1 VTFACGTEPANEPKR
16 KRGNRINPLLAARAQ
31 LRASFLEAFMNV
43 LLTGGYG
50 CIGSWITKNLLERG
64 ERVWIYDLKE
74 DPKRMRLIMDEE
86 AIRRVQFIEGD
97 VTDLSRLRGALSTHQ
112 ITHIVHLAGLQVPV
126 CRADPILGAK
136 VNVIG
141 TLAVFEAVRPLQ
153 GQIQRLVYT
162 SSAAVFGPPEHYLP
176 SPPGRGVGGEGR
188 LPDDAL
194 LTPSTHY
201 GVFKCCNEGNARIYF
216 QDAGIS
222 SVGLR
227 PWTVYGV
234 GRDFGMTSE
243 PTKAIKS
250 LALNR
255 SYHISYGGM
264 QDLQYVDDV
273 AKIAIR
279 CLEAPYQGAKSY
291 NLRGHVVDLP
301 TFHRALCEVDSSA
314 ATRIT
319 FGERQIAIAY
329 DLDDSALQRDLGPM
343 PITPLVEGIRLTLD
357 RFRKLNAEGRL
368 DTVDLDAK

>member
-1 VTFACGTEPANEPKR
+1 
-16 KRGNRINPLLAARAQ
+16 
-31 LRASFLEAFMNV
+31 MNV

-50 CIGSWITKNLLERG
+50 CIGSWITRNLLASG
-64 ERVWIYDLKE
+64 HSVWIYDLKE
-74 DPKRMRLIMDEE
+74 DPKRMRLIMDE
-86 AIRRVQFIEGD
+86 AQIRQVTFVQGD
-97 VTDLSRLRGALSTHQ
+97 VTDLARLKDALAEHK

-141 TLAVFEAVRPLQ
+141 TLAVFEAVRQLQ
-153 GQIQRLVYT
+153 GQIKRLVYT
-162 SSAAVFGPPEHYLP
+162 SSSAVFGPPQAY
-176 SPPGRGVGGEGR
+176 PPGR
-188 LPDDAL
+188 LSDDVPLIPA
-194 LTPSTHY
+194 TQY

-216 QDAGIS
+216 QDFGIS

-227 PWTVYGV
+227 PWTVFGV

-255 SYHISYGGM
+255 PYHITYGGW

-273 AKIAIR
+273 ARITIR

-301 TFHRALCEVDSSA
+301 TLHRALVEVEPA
-314 ATRIT
+314 AAKLIT
-319 FGERQIAIAY
+319 FGERQITIAY
-329 DLDDSALQRDLGPM
+329 DLDDGALQRDLGPM
-343 PITPLVEGIRLTLD
+343 PLTPLVEGIRQTLAL
-357 RFRKLNAEGRL
+357 FRQLQAEGRL
-368 DTVDLDAK
+368 DTADLDAK